1 MGRDLIQES
10 EKPRLS
16 DGRTSV
22 FAKFCS
28 SSSSFAASGLISR
41 CSQQTTWVK
50 SERPWTAPS
59 ISRQAT
65 HTRPTVRR
73 PLFHTR
79 TRGFYSILG
88 ACASAPRAS
97 HHSPPALLDR
107 LRLKSNLLGNLA
119 RAKADLDQ
127 EGRLACRDG
136 GNEAISLIRISLQL
150 ARRTAR
156 AWTPT
161 PSGRRN
167 DWSSSAPLQTPV
179 QTHAS
184 TACPHVPV
192 SVQES
197 CQEAQ

>member
-16 DGRTSV
+16 DGPTSV

-28 SSSSFAASGLISR
+28 SSSSFAGNGLISR
-41 CSQQTTWVK
+41 CSHQTTWVK
-50 SERPWTAPS
+50 YARPWTAPS

-97 HHSPPALLDR
+97 HHSPPRTVGQTTTQIQLAGQSGSCKGRSRSRGAVGMSRRRERGNLSH
-107 LRLKSNLLGNLA
+107 SNLFTTG
-119 RAKADLDQ
+119 
-127 EGRLACRDG
+127 
-136 GNEAISLIRISLQL
+136 
-150 ARRTAR
+150 
-156 AWTPT
+156 
-161 PSGRRN
+161 
-167 DWSSSAPLQTPV
+167 
-179 QTHAS
+179 
-184 TACPHVPV
+184 
-192 SVQES
+192 
-197 CQEAQ
+197 